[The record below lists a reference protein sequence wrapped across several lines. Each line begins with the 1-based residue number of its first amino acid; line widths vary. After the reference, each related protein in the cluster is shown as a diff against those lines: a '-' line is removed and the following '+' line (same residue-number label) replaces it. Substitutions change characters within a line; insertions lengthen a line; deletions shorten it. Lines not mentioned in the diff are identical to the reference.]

1 MSVYVCVCMC
11 VYVCVSVSVYVC
23 LYVCVCVCVGTRCVR
38 GGGGL
43 GGYTSL
49 IASLL
54 YISGGLVHTPKTNP
68 FWYC

>member
-1 MSVYVCVCMC
+1 MC
-11 VYVCVSVSVYVC
+11 E
-23 LYVCVCVCVGTRCVR
+23 GGG